1 MHRTW
6 KRYQAQPLETDST
19 LVIQME
25 TIGPLHFVVFI
36 STCNAWREGG
46 IEPHLSAISFLSI
59 GFDSYNR
66 VLVNKNAFMTNP
78 LVGPNGGRH
87 HGALLFGKTTNKRGV
102 GARERISS
110 RFRQIIIWKTSWKY
124 CIVATKR
131 SLLVVLPSSGGVEP
145 LFATGYH
152 PVTLVEYLC

>member
-59 GFDSYNR
+59 GFDSCNK
-66 VLVNKNAFMTNP
+66 VLINKNAIGAGADVPKAALRTARIMTSKHPRRRSGLYGWMIDRSCAPPNSPDNP
-78 LVGPNGGRH
+78 CNESAANPHFDTGLRRSNE
-87 HGALLFGKTTNKRGV
+87 TMY
-102 GARERISS
+102 IS
-110 RFRQIIIWKTSWKY
+110 
-124 CIVATKR
+124 
-131 SLLVVLPSSGGVEP
+131 PSYAKVEQDP
-145 LFATGYH
+145 LNPSQT
-152 PVTLVEYLC
+152 